1 MWYGQATKIGILGMR
16 KQERSS
22 YPILLITTCKLLLV
36 KINPG
41 KASSFSQTYH
51 PPDSPYLSIKT

>member
-1 MWYGQATKIGILGMR
+1 MWYDQAMKIGILGMR

-22 YPILLITTCKLLLV
+22 YPILLITTCKLSLV

-41 KASSFSQTYH
+41 KASLFLQTYH